1 MKGLNRKKLSTF
13 DVVNTALV
21 ILITIIV
28 AYPLYF
34 CIIASFSEPKDVSLG
49 RTLLWIK
56 GFTLEA
62 YKYILEERLLW
73 VGYKNSLIYTFFGTI
88 YNLVLTI
95 PVAYALTKKWMFGR
109 NAINWYFFITM
120 YLSGGLIPTYLNMKN
135 LGMLNNPLVL
145 VVGAGVSAYNL
156 IIARQYFA
164 TSIPDDVYEAAY
176 IDGASEFQSFFKI
189 ALPLAKPIIA
199 VLTLYYG
206 VTHWNSYYNAM
217 IYIRDQAYFPL
228 QLVLRNILLAGQ
240 QIAIEAG
247 ADMEVAL
254 YLIRRAELV
263 NSMKYGI
270 ILIASL
276 PLLIAYPFVQKHFT
290 KGIMIGSVKG

>member
-1 MKGLNRKKLSTF
+1 MKGLNQKKFSTF

-21 ILITIIV
+21 ILITVIV

-34 CIIASFSEPKDVSLG
+34 CIIASFSEPQDVSLG

-62 YKYILEERLLW
+62 YQYILEEKLLW
-73 VGYKNSLIYTFFGTI
+73 TGYKNSLIYTFFGTI

-95 PVAYALTKKWMFGR
+95 PVAYALTKKWMVGR

-145 VVGAGVSAYNL
+145 MVGAGVSAYNL

-164 TSIPDDVYEAAY
+164 TSIPEDVYEAAY

-276 PLLIAYPFVQKHFT
+276 PLLIAYSFVQKHFT
-290 KGIMIGSVKG
+290 KGIMVGSVKG